1 MAIFACYNLY
11 FLIMKKLFAAL
22 FITLL
27 SAQVSLAQN
36 LVPVHFNEC
45 VDLMATIWRLSGS
58 NEYNRCMVP
67 IYAHEVDSVFAPFK
81 EHPVVKKAS
90 CYQQEYGI
98 GYDAVASYG
107 LHLTLTES
115 GAIVLNDSFL
125 EGGDN
130 SFDRWPDQQKKE
142 FLEPLNDF
150 YRASHFHDWYSKQEN
165 LHEQFKQAFDAI
177 NQQVDYS
184 WFDNYFGP
192 QSGSTF
198 CIVLSLLVGPNN
210 YGCSAQLKDG
220 STTLSPVIGNCHVD
234 ENGNASYNANS
245 VLPIVIHEFCHHY
258 CNPLNDQF
266 WPLMSQSAKKV
277 FKEREKQLRQEAYSS
292 AKTMMDE
299 TFVRASVIRYMKT
312 HYPQID
318 EQALV
323 KEEEKHGF
331 ILTQTLCDA
340 LKYYEQQRETYV
352 TMSDFMPV
360 YVKAVND
367 FDLKQY
373 KKQQKQQAK
382 LNATYKVNLKNGA
395 KNVPSGPFLLTI
407 VFSKPMTEGISLY
420 IIPGTDFPPFK
431 GYSWHDEKT
440 LEVSFLL
447 EPSHQYGFIVKGD
460 GFYTKDGHN
469 AGKDTEITFITGE

>member
-1 MAIFACYNLY
+1 
-11 FLIMKKLFAAL
+11 
-22 FITLL
+22 
-27 SAQVSLAQN
+27 
-36 LVPVHFNEC
+36 
-45 VDLMATIWRLSGS
+45 
-58 NEYNRCMVP
+58 
-67 IYAHEVDSVFAPFK
+67 
-81 EHPVVKKAS
+81 
-90 CYQQEYGI
+90 
-98 GYDAVASYG
+98 
-107 LHLTLTES
+107 
-115 GAIVLNDSFL
+115 
-125 EGGDN
+125 
-130 SFDRWPDQQKKE
+130 
-142 FLEPLNDF
+142 
-150 YRASHFHDWYSKQEN
+150 
-165 LHEQFKQAFDAI
+165 
-177 NQQVDYS
+177 
-184 WFDNYFGP
+184 
-192 QSGSTF
+192 
-198 CIVLSLLVGPNN
+198 
-210 YGCSAQLKDG
+210 
-220 STTLSPVIGNCHVD
+220 
-234 ENGNASYNANS
+234 
-245 VLPIVIHEFCHHY
+245 
-258 CNPLNDQF
+258 
-266 WPLMSQSAKKV
+266 MSQSAKKV
-277 FKEREKQLRQEAYSS
+277 FKERERQLRQEAYSS

-318 EQALV
+318 EPALV

-420 IIPGTDFPPFK
+420 MIPGTDFPPFK

>member
-1 MAIFACYNLY
+1 
-11 FLIMKKLFAAL
+11 MKKLFAVL

-27 SAQVSLAQN
+27 SAQTLFAQN
-36 LVPVHFNEC
+36 SAPVHFDEC
-45 VDLMATIWRLSGS
+45 VDLMATVWRLSGS

-67 IYAHEVDSVFAPFK
+67 NYAHEVDSVFAPFK

-150 YRASHFHDWYSKQEN
+150 YRASHFHDWYSKQEDM
-165 LHEQFKQAFDAI
+165 HEQFKQAFDAI

-198 CIVLSLLVGPNN
+198 CLVLSLLVGPNN

-220 STTLSPVIGNCHVD
+220 STALSPVIGNCHVD
-234 ENGNASYNANS
+234 ENGNASYNANA

-277 FKEREKQLRQEAYSS
+277 FKERERQLRQEAYSS

-312 HYPQID
+312 HYPQFD
-318 EQALV
+318 ESALV